1 VAGRE
6 KYARKLAKHLDEPI
20 DAACIVSK
28 PGTTVAAAA
37 TAGIGGAVGA
47 AIATAATPTPRR
59 GDLNLPPTMALA
71 LGPSS
76 FKLVKLGAMTGG
88 PKETVGSFPYAE
100 TSAVTLD
107 EKKITT
113 RVTLAFGDGSDL
125 HLEAKRVGAN
135 KPNIEV
141 LELLRERCG

>member
-1 VAGRE
+1 MAGKE
-6 KYARKLAKHLDEPI
+6 KYARKLGNHLGEQI

-28 PGTTVAAAA
+28 PGTTVAATA
-37 TAGIGGAVGA
+37 TASIGGAIGA
-47 AIATAATPTPRR
+47 AVATAATSGK
-59 GDLNLPPTMALA
+59 GDVNLPPTMALA
-71 LGPSS
+71 LGGDS

-88 PKETVGSFPYAE
+88 PKETVGSFRYAE
-100 TSAVTLD
+100 ATGVTLD

-113 RVTLAFGDGSDL
+113 RVTVGFNDGSEL

-141 LELLRERCG
+141 LELLRARCG